1 MVHQPS
7 PHQSSN
13 QKYTLSLSVDST
25 QQAKTKPSQVSRQHT
40 ADHFTSLKKQ
50 CKRFCCHLRR
60 WQRDPHP
67 LLLTSPLVDQS
78 QPATSPISLSPF
90 LILVTLKPSDPLVF
104 LGPLT
109 LLPPTEDPSSPS
121 LLGLLKFP
129 HPTMTLRRQS
139 SPRLVLF
146 LIFKLQFGCYEKCW
160 FYSKFN
166 FCQLVCFAFFIFCL
180 WIMCSCN

>member
-13 QKYTLSLSVDST
+13 QKYTLSLALSLSVDST

-90 LILVTLKPSDPLVF
+90 LILVTLNPSLPLKPSDPLVF
-104 LGPLT
+104 LRPLT

-146 LIFKLQFGCYEKCW
+146 LIFKLQFGCYEIM
-160 FYSKFN
+160 
-166 FCQLVCFAFFIFCL
+166 LVLLKIQFLSIGLF
-180 WIMCSCN
+180 